1 MYIYKI
7 HRYEYFSFNLLVQSL
22 KYLYLRFYVIITVEK
37 EKVISQ
43 KPLQEILNGC
53 KFSEATARTTE
64 NIYTVNISIILH
76 YSCK

>member
-1 MYIYKI
+1 M
-7 HRYEYFSFNLLVQSL
+7 LVQSL

-43 KPLQEILNGC
+43 KPLQEILNGY
-53 KFSEATARTTE
+53 KFSEAKARTTE
-64 NIYTVNISIILH
+64 NVYIVNISVSLH

>member
-1 MYIYKI
+1 MSTFLSTCFTI
-7 HRYEYFSFNLLVQSL
+7 SVQSL
-22 KYLYLRFYVIITVEK
+22 QYLYLRFYVIITVEK

-53 KFSEATARTTE
+53 KFSEAKATTTE
-64 NIYTVNISIILH
+64 NIHTVNISISIH